1 MKDFTPAWVIIK
13 RMRRNQNM
21 KIITKLMTKNDCYK
35 AGKKITPKGI
45 LFHSTATLG
54 AMANIRYKIWNKPG
68 VSKAAHF
75 FVDDKSIY
83 QYLPCEKG
91 NIMRAWHSGS
101 GPKGSVNNTH
111 IGIEMCEPKDLK
123 DKTYFEKAYGNML
136 DLCTY
141 LCKEFG

>member
-1 MKDFTPAWVIIK
+1 
-13 RMRRNQNM
+13 M

-68 VSKAAHF
+68 VSKAVHF

-91 NIMRAWHSGS
+91 NIMRA
-101 GPKGSVNNTH
+101 
-111 IGIEMCEPKDLK
+111 
-123 DKTYFEKAYGNML
+123 
-136 DLCTY
+136 
-141 LCKEFG
+141 